1 MPTKSSKRTVS
12 QGKTSTP
19 QTNTTTAPNTKHPS
33 LSPANITPKIFHD
46 LLALYPQTVTA
57 VHNRKNTLKLQP
69 KPKTAKRKAEAL
81 DIAPTEPNS
90 SLEETVRSET
100 AKFIELDTWRYE
112 EMPQTLSKRKSETN
126 GEKGYLDKAELIR
139 IMEWKLCVPSPFLFL
154 SISFILFPSSR
165 LELDKLLHTKPDRK
179 HGHFRPTLMGM
190 IKSNA
195 EKVVLECTSSAI
207 SLLPEPSTTPN
218 VDSEGDLY
226 PKESF
231 DALTRLRGVGV
242 ATASLILSIATA
254 SSVEVDEVPFYSD
267 DTFLWLC
274 AGCYP
279 GSEEEEVRK
288 YLKPNGDLGVKYNV
302 NEYRLLWEKMEE
314 LRGRLNRPGEGED
327 KIRFV
332 DIERVAFVV
341 RNFDDSGFDV
351 GGDDGGGDEVDE
363 KGVKKVK
370 T

>member
-1 MPTKSSKRTVS
+1 MPTKSSKRTVLPD
-12 QGKTSTP
+12 KTPTP

-33 LSPANITPKIFHD
+33 FSPANITPQVFHD

-81 DIAPTEPNS
+81 DTSLTEPNS
-90 SLEETVRSET
+90 SLEETVRYET

-112 EMPQTLSKRKSETN
+112 EMPQTLSKRNSRTN
-126 GEKGYLDKAELIR
+126 GEKGYLDKAELTR
-139 IMEWKLCVPSPFLFL
+139 IMEWKL
-154 SISFILFPSSR
+154 
-165 LELDKLLHTKPDRK
+165 K

-195 EKVVLECTSSAI
+195 EKLVLECTSSAI
-207 SLLPEPSTTPN
+207 SLLHDHSATPN
-218 VDSEGDLY
+218 MDSEGDIF

-254 SSVEVDEVPFYSD
+254 SSLEVDEVPFYSD

-279 GSEEEEVRK
+279 GSEEEARK

-302 NEYRLLWEKMEE
+302 NEYRLLWEKMKV
-314 LRGRLNRPGEGED
+314 LRGRLNGSGEG
-327 KIRFV
+327 KSKVRFV

-341 RNFDDSGFDV
+341 KNLDDSGFDV

-363 KGVKKVK
+363 TGAKKVK